1 MRDATEFAS
10 KLIAPYSERIEE
22 LEEENRRLRECLSD
36 AEENARILMG
46 EGEQLRGLVCA
57 VVVLAGSLGV
67 DVTGM
72 LAQTPD
78 GIRKVSDLMA
88 ELGVV

>member
-10 KLIAPYSERIEE
+10 KLIEPYSERIEE
-22 LEEENRRLRECLSD
+22 LEEENRRLRQSVSD

-46 EGEQLRGLVCA
+46 EGERLRQLVCA
-57 VVVLAGSLGV
+57 VVVLAGALGV

-72 LAQTPD
+72 QAQTPD

-88 ELGVV
+88 ELGVF

>member
-1 MRDATEFAS
+1 MT
-10 KLIAPYSERIEE
+10 KLE
-22 LEEENRRLRECLSD
+22 LTLTK
-36 AEENARILMG
+36 
-46 EGEQLRGLVCA
+46 
-57 VVVLAGSLGV
+57 LAGALGV

-88 ELGVV
+88 ELAEEVDA